1 MTTPAIITV
10 AITGNIT
17 TKEMNP
23 AVPTT
28 IEEQVES
35 TQGAFEAG
43 ATVAHVHVRDDEG
56 KPCVDADRYGRLQ
69 EGLLKHCPGMIIQF
83 STGARCGNGESR
95 ADSFVHNPEMCS
107 LSVGSVNLNTVI
119 YANELSLVEY
129 MCDKVLAH
137 NIKPEV
143 EIFDVSDLYTTKR
156 LIDEGKI
163 TTPVHVQF
171 VTGIKGAIPSK
182 ASLLE
187 FLVKELKE
195 EIPDCTWVATGVGR
209 HQEFCNRWSLERGG
223 HVRTGLEDN
232 IWISKGV
239 LAKDN
244 AELVAKTAG
253 LCAEYD
259 RHPASVEEARQILG
273 LKSFAAKVAANG

>member
-23 AVPTT
+23 AVPITV
-28 IEEQVES
+28 EEQVES
-35 TQGAFEAG
+35 TQEAFEAG

-56 KPCVDADRYGRLQ
+56 KPSVDADRYARLQ

-83 STGARCGNGESR
+83 STGARCGNGRSR
-95 ADSFVHNPEMCS
+95 ADSLAHRPEMCS
-107 LSVGSVNLNTVI
+107 LSVGSVNLNNVI
-119 YANELSLVEY
+119 YANELELVEF
-129 MCDKVLAH
+129 MCGKVTEY

-143 EIFDVSDLYTTKR
+143 EIFDVSDLYTTSR
-156 LIDEGKI
+156 LIKEGLIK
-163 TTPVHVQF
+163 TPVHVQF

-187 FLVKELKE
+187 FLLRELKD
-195 EIPDCTWVATGVGR
+195 EISQYTWVATGVGKY
-209 HQEFCNRWSLERGG
+209 QEFCNRWSLERGG

-239 LAKDN
+239 LAKSN
-244 AELVAKTAG
+244 AELVQKTVD
-253 LCAEYD
+253 LCPEYN
-259 RHPASVEEARQILG
+259 RHPASVEEARKILG
-273 LKSFAAKVAANG
+273 LSAFSKQKAA